1 MSLKDEMSTVNME
14 ITFNEKD
21 RSSFEDLFHEHEAF
35 EVILKPTDYYDSL
48 LHGSLV
54 EFSLFDCPKGF
65 YNELQTI
72 ANEGICFFGNHDP
85 SQDCSISAYSFV
97 ACESEVLYVP
107 YHKDEG
113 LCMPVQLKRN
123 EKFPN
128 ILYIDR
134 KAGSQLLYKYT
145 AMMTKVYETWKKTC

>member
-1 MSLKDEMSTVNME
+1 MELRTVNMD

-21 RSSFEDLFHEHEAF
+21 RSYFEELFNEPEDF
-35 EVILKPTDYYDSL
+35 EVILKPTEYYDSL
-48 LHGSLV
+48 IYGSLV

-72 ANEGICFFGNHDP
+72 ANERICFFGTHGQ
-85 SQDCSISAYSFV
+85 SEDCSINAYEFV

-107 YHKDEG
+107 FHKEEG